1 MSRLVF
7 VPAHQLAQM
16 IRAREVSAVEVLDA
30 YLTQIATHN
39 AKVNAICMLDEDR
52 ARQRAKQADEALFKG
67 EIWGPLHGVPIT
79 IKDCLETAELRTIA
93 GYRPLANYVPQ
104 HDATAVQR
112 LKQAGAIIFAKT
124 NPAKLAGDYQTD
136 NPVFGRTNNP
146 WNLDYTTGGS
156 SGGSAAAIAAGFSAL
171 ELGSDIA
178 GSIRQPAHVCGV
190 YGLMPTDRLVPIT
203 GHIPP
208 LPGVIG
214 DIRHMLRVGPLARSV
229 EDLRLSLSLI
239 AGADPRAPEM
249 PPVKLEPSVDKKLDQ
264 YRLAWCDQ
272 FGNYPVATEIKSAL
286 HRVIRTLEQAG
297 CAVEQAAPHAFDFES
312 ALVAYGAL
320 ASCQFFAAGLVDYYN
335 AIKFT
340 LTNGF
345 YDRFQSSLKRLN
357 PIIRGGFQTS
367 FGRITDYSKALIERD
382 RYILLMDQFLEQWDA
397 WICPVAMTTA
407 FTHCPT
413 GKPIEIDG
421 VKYPYF
427 LANGVYTMT
436 FNFTGNP
443 VVVIPIGQ
451 TQAGLPIGMQI
462 VGRRWQDLLVLAIA
476 EKLNEVIGNFQH
488 PSGY

>member
-7 VPAHQLAQM
+7 APAHQLAQM
-16 IRAREVSAVEVLDA
+16 IREREVSAVEVLDA

-39 AKVNAICMLDEDR
+39 VKLNTICTLDEDR
-52 ARQRAKQADEALFKG
+52 ARQRAKQADEALEKG
-67 EIWGPLHGVPIT
+67 EIWGQLHGVPIT
-79 IKDCLETAELRTIA
+79 VKDCLETAEITTTS

-104 HDATAVQR
+104 QDATTVAR
-112 LKQAGAIIFAKT
+112 LKQAGAIVFAKT

-156 SGGSAAAIAAGFSAL
+156 SGGSAAAMAAGFSAL

-178 GSIRQPAHVCGV
+178 GSIRHPAHFCGV

-208 LPGVIG
+208 LPGVMG

-249 PPVKLEPSVDKKLDQ
+249 PPAKLEPSVDKELVQ

-272 FGNYPVATEIKSAL
+272 FGNYPVATEIKSTL
-286 HRVIRTLEQAG
+286 HTVIRTLEQAG
-297 CAVEQAAPHAFDFES
+297 CAVEQATPHTFDFEE

-320 ASCQFFAAGLVDYYN
+320 ASCEYFAPGLVDFN

-340 LTNGF
+340 LTNDF
-345 YDRFQSSLKRLN
+345 YDRFQSSLKRSN
-357 PIIRGGFQTS
+357 PIIRGGFRTS

-382 RYILLMDQFLEQWDA
+382 RYVMLMDQFLEQRDA

-407 FTHCPT
+407 FTHRPT

-421 VKYPYF
+421 VKYPYM

-443 VVVIPIGQ
+443 VVVIPAGL
-451 TQAGLPIGMQI
+451 AKNGLPIGVQI
-462 VGRRWQDLLVLAIA
+462 VGRRWQDFHILAIS
-476 EKLNEVIGNFQH
+476 EKLSEVIGDFQH
-488 PSGY
+488 PPGY